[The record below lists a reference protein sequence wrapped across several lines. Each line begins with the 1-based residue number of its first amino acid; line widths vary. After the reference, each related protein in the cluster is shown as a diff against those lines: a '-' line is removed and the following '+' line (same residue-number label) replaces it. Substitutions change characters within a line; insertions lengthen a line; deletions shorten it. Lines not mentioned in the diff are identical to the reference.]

1 MNIARAGARRLPLG
15 LDWTRREA
23 LVPYAFLLP
32 SFVALA
38 VVFFYPMLHA
48 VVLSFHANAIGVGP
62 SQFVGFSQY
71 TAVLTSPYFPRV
83 LATSILWTVGN
94 VVFVLAF
101 GMASALML
109 DRRFPARSIVRALF
123 ILPWAIP
130 YVATA
135 LIWGWMFDYEFGV
148 LNYLTVA
155 TGMAVH
161 KLNFLLGC
169 PDALISLTGVSVWK
183 LFPLGTVMFLAGLQ
197 TIPAEYYEAA
207 KVDGASA
214 LQAFRYVTL
223 PGVRNVS
230 IMLTLLITIWTFGRT
245 FTIIFLLTEG
255 GPAGCT
261 ENIVIRSYLEA
272 FKFFH
277 IGTASALGVIVLAI
291 SLMFA
296 LAYLAYVY
304 RSDWRHG

>member
-1 MNIARAGARRLPLG
+1 MA
-15 LDWTRREA
+15 
-23 LVPYAFLLP
+23 
-32 SFVALA
+32 
-38 VVFFYPMLHA
+38 
-48 VVLSFHANAIGVGP
+48 
-62 SQFVGFSQY
+62 
-71 TAVLTSPYFPRV
+71 SPYFSRV

-94 VVFVLAF
+94 VVFVLAI

-109 DRRFPARSIVRALF
+109 DRRFPARSVVRALF

-130 YVATA
+130 YVAAA
-135 LIWGWMFDYEFGV
+135 LIWGWMLDYEFGV
-148 LNYLTVA
+148 LNYLAVA
-155 TGMAVH
+155 TGMAAH

-197 TIPAEYYEAA
+197 TIPADYYEAA

-214 LQAFRYVTL
+214 LQTFRYVTL
-223 PGVRNVS
+223 PGVRNVT

-291 SLMFA
+291 SLVFSVS
-296 LAYLAYVY
+296 YLAFVY
-304 RSDWRHG
+304 RSDGRHA